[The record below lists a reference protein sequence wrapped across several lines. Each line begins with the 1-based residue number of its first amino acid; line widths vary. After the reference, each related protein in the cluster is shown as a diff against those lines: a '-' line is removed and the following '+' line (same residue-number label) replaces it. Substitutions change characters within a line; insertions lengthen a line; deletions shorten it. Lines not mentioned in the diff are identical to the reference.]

1 MKIAFIGQ
9 KGIPMKFGGIEK
21 HVEYLAQM
29 LVKRGHQVVVYTRPY
44 YTSRQLSNYQG
55 VKLVSLPSWNRKN
68 FDAASHVLI
77 ATLHAIFREKPDIIH
92 VQSRFPSWIVYY
104 ARRNFPNVA
113 VVTSIHNFYP
123 LRWYSQSVGKGDIV
137 IVVSKALKKY
147 AMKYLKIPERKISL
161 VYNGVTEDFLNI
173 KKEKKNSSPVIG
185 MISRFTKGKGHFIF
199 LKAVKNL
206 YENGTEIKGIIVGS
220 GSKKYEMK
228 LKNWIDENGLNKI
241 VKIIK
246 VDSKEA
252 LKFIDILVVPSI
264 KPEGFG
270 RTIVEAQMAKVP
282 VVATNIG
289 AVPELIKDG
298 ETGFLVNP
306 DKPSQI
312 VEKVKFII
320 KSPEK
325 VKDIVEKAKKYAIE
339 NFSVDKMVDETLKV
353 YEELV

>member
-1 MKIAFIGQ
+1 MKIMRIL
-9 KGIPMKFGGIEK
+9 PSMDFGGIERG
-21 HVEYLAQM
+21 VYDFS
-29 LVKRGHQVVVYTRPY
+29 KRA
-44 YTSRQLSNYQG
+44 
-55 VKLVSLPSWNRKN
+55 VKLGHKIVIISGYGRFIPSLIENGIKWYNLPMDKKN
-68 FDAASHVLI
+68 LYVFLKSYYGLKKIVKK
-77 ATLHAIFREKPDIIH
+77 EKPDIIH

-147 AMKYLKIPERKISL
+147 AMKYLKIPERKIRL
-161 VYNGVTEDFLNI
+161 VYNGVAEDFLNI
-173 KKEKKNSSPVIG
+173 KKEKKDSSPVIG

-199 LKAVKNL
+199 LKTVKNL
-206 YENGTEIKGIIVGS
+206 YENGTEIKSVIVGS

-264 KPEGFG
+264 KSEGFG
-270 RTIVEAQMAKVP
+270 RTVVEAQMAETP
-282 VVATNIG
+282 VIATNIG

-306 DKPSQI
+306 DNSSQI
-312 VEKVKFII
+312 VEKVKFIM

-325 VKDIVEKAKKYAIE
+325 VKNIVEKAKKYAIE
-339 NFSVDKMVDETLKV
+339 NFSVDKMVEETLKV